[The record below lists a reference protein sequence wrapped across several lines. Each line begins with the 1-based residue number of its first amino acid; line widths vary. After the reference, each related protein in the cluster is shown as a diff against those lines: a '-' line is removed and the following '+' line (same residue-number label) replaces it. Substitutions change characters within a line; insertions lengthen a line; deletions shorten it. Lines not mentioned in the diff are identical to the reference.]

1 MSSYD
6 NALRSERPTAI
17 GGGEHRAGSG
27 TFDQI
32 KTTVSHKLN
41 QFADTISSRAD
52 SAQGGNRQVAEY
64 GAQAADWMKRSA
76 HYIEEMDPQRLK
88 DDITGQVRRN
98 PGKTL
103 LIATAAGLL
112 LGSLLRR
119 R

>member
-6 NALRSERPTAI
+6 NALRPGRATAI
-17 GGGEHRAGSG
+17 GSEQRSSSG

-32 KTTVSHKLN
+32 KTTVSNKLN
-41 QFADTISSRAD
+41 EFADTISSRAD
-52 SAQGGNRQVAEY
+52 NAQGGNQQVAQY

-76 HYIEEMDPQRLK
+76 HYIEDLDPQRLK